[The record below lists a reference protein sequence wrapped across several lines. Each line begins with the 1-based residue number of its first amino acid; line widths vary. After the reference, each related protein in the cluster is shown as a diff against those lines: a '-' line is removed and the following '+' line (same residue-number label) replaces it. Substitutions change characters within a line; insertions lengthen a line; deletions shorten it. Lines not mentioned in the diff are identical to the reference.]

1 MNLLYLYDDA
11 RARRFEPYAL
21 TRPVS
26 EMRAG
31 AAIIRHRWE
40 AAFATHAAGTIS
52 APHLEAFEELDAPP
66 AARGVL
72 PPGSVIANSRCVAP
86 LAWVAPDADVWMCR
100 GQVAAVRLATQVEV
114 ERLDEGSVE
123 LEALRPPGA
132 AAAEMPGRW
141 VDEVWS
147 FIVDLLS
154 QLTEDIAAI
163 GPRLN
168 CVTPAPAHV
177 IGSGPLFI
185 EQGTIVEPL
194 VCFDV
199 SAGPVLVR
207 RGAVVRAFTRLVG
220 PCVVGSGATVLGD
233 RVDGCAIG
241 EASVVRGELSET
253 VVLGHANKAHD
264 GFVGHSYL
272 GRWVNLGAG
281 TITSDLKNTY
291 GAVALWTPEGVRD
304 TGVQKL
310 GTLFGDHVK
319 TGIGMRLTTGSVIGA
334 GSNLYGSAMPP
345 KFVPPFSWGEG
356 DALSMYKADKF
367 LATAERAM
375 ARRNVRLGPGGRRQ
389 LLAAHERSWKAVG
402 AR

>member
-1 MNLLYLYDDA
+1 VNPLYLYDDA

-21 TRPVS
+21 TRPVA
-26 EMRAG
+26 ELRAG

-40 AAFATHAAGTIS
+40 AAFASRAAGMIS

-66 AARGVL
+66 VARGALV
-72 PPGSVIANSRCVAP
+72 PGAVIANSRCIAP
-86 LAWVAPDADVWMCR
+86 LAWIAPDADVWICR
-100 GQVAAVRLATQVEV
+100 GRVAAVRLATPVEV
-114 ERLDEGSVE
+114 ASLDDGSVE
-123 LEALRPPGA
+123 LEALRPSGR

-147 FIVDLLS
+147 LIADLLP
-154 QLTEDIAAI
+154 QLAEDIAAL
-163 GPRLN
+163 GPRLD
-168 CVTPAPAHV
+168 CVTAHTAHV
-177 IGSGPLFI
+177 IGSGPLYI
-185 EQGTIVEPL
+185 EQGATVEPL

-220 PCVVGSGATVLGD
+220 PCVIGSGATVLGD
-233 RVDGCAIG
+233 RVHGCSIG
-241 EASVVRGELSET
+241 ETSIVRGELSET
-253 VVLGHANKAHD
+253 LVLGHANKAHD

-281 TITSDLKNTY
+281 TITSNLKNTY
-291 GAVALWTPEGVRD
+291 GTVALWTPEGVRD
-304 TGVQKL
+304 TGLQKL

-319 TGIGMRLTTGSVIGA
+319 TGIGVRLTTGSVIGA
-334 GSNLYGSAMPP
+334 GSNVYGSAMPP

-356 DALSMYKADKF
+356 DALSMYDPDKF
-367 LATAERAM
+367 LTTAELAM
-375 ARRNVRLGPGGRRQ
+375 ARRNVQLGAGGRRQ